1 MQRSTRKLA
10 GLFVLFFLLTPFAF
24 AVATPDDAP
33 KDSLVAT
40 QSYDVTS
47 QGNQESYSYD
57 ITYWPHD
64 PSARSAVLE
73 ATENGALLQA
83 IRTEAAQMDVFPTN
97 LIFAVKNENGRR
109 VGWGLCYD
117 LTFERYLVFYRFK
130 TAACYATPNEIEE
143 CVATFATLSPKE
155 RALVLTA
162 IYAWRKAQTY
172 SHFLRDL
179 YSYSLRFPTP
189 PRGVPFDGRQTLF
202 RYSTTCQ
209 LKEPQLKE
217 VDTTFLR
224 LGPKGR
230 RKVPYLFPAAFFGH
244 EMVTYPYYGPRK
256 LSEANEPI
264 ARTQFEYIRGK
275 YSRCPNFIPPLVRE
289 YRLEQATED
298 RWNRLIESCV
308 GSEEVAFEALDLDL
322 EETKR
327 AWEADCRAR
336 VAEVDELFAIDLPEW
351 HVERYFKA
359 HETDEEEAETRRYAK
374 KLDLFLTMVERLE
387 HIDPQAEKGL
397 HAIALR
403 EFWFACQRASF
414 GGTSRPYDA
423 DGLQSARPLTLGEIA
438 KECLPPREPS
448 NKTR

>member
-1 MQRSTRKLA
+1 MKSRSILVA
-10 GLFVLFFLLTPFAF
+10 LLLLLPSFV
-24 AVATPDDAP
+24 VAAMPDDAP

-40 QSYDVTS
+40 QSYDVTA
-47 QGNQESYSYD
+47 QDNRESYGYD

-83 IRTEAAQMDVFPTN
+83 IRTEAAQMEVFPAN

-109 VGWGLCYD
+109 VGWGLRYD

-143 CVATFATLSPKE
+143 CVAKFASLSPKE

-189 PRGVPFDGRQTLF
+189 PGGLPNDGNRTLF
-202 RYSTTCQ
+202 QYSYNRQWELDMTA
-209 LKEPQLKE
+209 
-217 VDTTFLR
+217 LR
-224 LGPKGR
+224 LGPEHKTR
-230 RKVPYLFPAAFFGH
+230 RIPYLFPAFFGF
-244 EMVTYPYYGPRK
+244 EIVTYPYYDEWK
-256 LSEANEPI
+256 ADWAANEPI

-308 GSEEVAFEALDLDL
+308 GSEEIAFEALNLDP

-327 AWEADCRAR
+327 AWEADCQAR

-359 HETDEEEAETRRYAK
+359 GESDEEEAETRRYAK

-387 HIDPQAEKGL
+387 HSGPQTEKGL
-397 HAIALR
+397 RAIALR

-414 GGTSRPYDA
+414 GMTSRPYDA

-438 KECLPPREPS
+438 KECLPSKEPS
-448 NKTR
+448 DKTR